1 MNILK
6 EWQRMCRAM
15 SNEDDVCSYDCPIWG
30 NCPITCESIESIAEI
45 DIKDMEREI
54 TEWAKANPLKTYL
67 EDFKEKFPN
76 APGGYL
82 PGGLCR
88 NAVYTGQIKCC
99 YADID
104 DMSCLKCWNR
114 PMED

>member
-15 SNEDDVCSYDCPIWG
+15 SDEKDDCLRDCPIVG
-30 NCPITCESIESIAEI
+30 TCPITSESITEI
-45 DIKDMEREI
+45 DIEDMEQAIRK
-54 TEWAKANPLKTYL
+54 WAEEHPRKTYL
-67 EDFKEKFPN
+67 QDFKEKFPN

-88 NAVYTGQIKCC
+88 NAVYTGQIECC

>member
-15 SNEDDVCSYDCPIWG
+15 SDEDDGCLCACPIVG
-30 NCPITCESIESIAEI
+30 NCPITSESITEI
-45 DIKDMEREI
+45 DIKDMEQKIRK
-54 TEWAKANPLKTYL
+54 WAEEHPRKTYL

-88 NAVYTGQIKCC
+88 NAVYTGRIVCC

-104 DMSCLKCWNR
+104 DMNCLKCWDR

>member
-15 SNEDDVCSYDCPIWG
+15 SNEAHPG
-30 NCPITCESIESIAEI
+30 
-45 DIKDMEREI
+45 
-54 TEWAKANPLKTYL
+54 KTYL

-82 PGGLCR
+82 PGVLCR
-88 NAVYTGQIKCC
+88 NAVYTGRIECC